1 MLIHI
6 CISIIVLLLC
16 TSFYWIP
23 LLEHYFAT
31 TYEVF
36 VPERMYNNETIIS
49 TKSSIIDLI
58 YSNKWGMNL
67 YVGIPAILGTIL
79 TFALWKQIDEKYK
92 KEVLIYLIFG
102 LASIIMML
110 KIFPFQYLPN
120 LFKMIQ
126 FVWRI
131 LIFASF
137 FLSVT
142 SGIAI
147 SKFIEKSNKG
157 AFVFVA
163 VFVICT
169 SFLVSISKQNTKEP
183 FNEKDYLNPIP
194 VNSETLRVHAGCAT
208 FEYLPTKAFNNLD
221 YIKTRTSGAIILQGN
236 ANIINENKNGT
247 KMNFEIENASN
258 NLEIELPYIYYL
270 GYRAYITDEFGDTKE
285 LEIKESDNG
294 FCMINILN
302 TDKGAVQ
309 IRYEGTNLM
318 KVSYALSLIGIIALV
333 AYVVYLNK
341 LKNSVYIP

>member
-126 FVWRI
+126 FLLKLHLKI
-131 LIFASF
+131 YFYYTENSIIII
-137 FLSVT
+137 T
-142 SGIAI
+142 
-147 SKFIEKSNKG
+147 
-157 AFVFVA
+157 FV
-163 VFVICT
+163 
-169 SFLVSISKQNTKEP
+169 
-183 FNEKDYLNPIP
+183 
-194 VNSETLRVHAGCAT
+194 
-208 FEYLPTKAFNNLD
+208 
-221 YIKTRTSGAIILQGN
+221 
-236 ANIINENKNGT
+236 
-247 KMNFEIENASN
+247 
-258 NLEIELPYIYYL
+258 
-270 GYRAYITDEFGDTKE
+270 
-285 LEIKESDNG
+285 
-294 FCMINILN
+294 
-302 TDKGAVQ
+302 
-309 IRYEGTNLM
+309 
-318 KVSYALSLIGIIALV
+318 
-333 AYVVYLNK
+333 
-341 LKNSVYIP
+341 